1 MSQKTGVGRARI
13 GARYKIHDE
22 TVVKHPSEKSR
33 FRKRLMGCSGFAAF
47 CAILRNYDDAL
58 ADAAAAC

>member
-22 TVVKHPSEKSR
+22 TAVKHPSEKSR
-33 FRKRLMGCSGFAAF
+33 FRPFAPFQEIMMMHLPMLQPPASTS
-47 CAILRNYDDAL
+47 N
-58 ADAAAAC
+58 